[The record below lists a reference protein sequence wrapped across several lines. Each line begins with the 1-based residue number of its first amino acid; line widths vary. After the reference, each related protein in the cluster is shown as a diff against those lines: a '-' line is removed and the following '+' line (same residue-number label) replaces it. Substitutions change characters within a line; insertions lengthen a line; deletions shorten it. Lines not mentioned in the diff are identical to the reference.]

1 MGDSLHEFSVMERTV
16 RRILE
21 RLNGENYERV
31 LKVRMV
37 VGELTHLSEEQMKF
51 SFQVLTK
58 GTPLEGSV
66 LEIVKK
72 RAKVKCEECSYHG
85 EIPRVDESY
94 LLPLFK
100 CPSCGGKLIILEGRE
115 CYVDSVEVE

>member
-1 MGDSLHEFSVMERTV
+1 MHEFSVMERTV

-66 LEIVKK
+66 
-72 RAKVKCEECSYHG
+72 
-85 EIPRVDESY
+85 
-94 LLPLFK
+94 
-100 CPSCGGKLIILEGRE
+100 
-115 CYVDSVEVE
+115 